1 MYIHTYIY
9 TPTDFTYM
17 RIYMC
22 ICIYIYMYIHAL
34 IPVGSAA
41 RAAQRDN
48 LPQVDDGFWPIFWRG
63 LDMQIAVGP

>member
-22 ICIYIYMYIHAL
+22 ICIYMYIHAL

>member
-1 MYIHTYIY
+1 
-9 TPTDFTYM
+9 
-17 RIYMC
+17 
-22 ICIYIYMYIHAL
+22 MYIHAL